1 MKTARNQS
9 KNSFTPKKFA
19 FSGQIRQS
27 SIAANL
33 LCKFQE
39 KSMSKNL
46 MKCSH
51 VLMFSL
57 SLSLC
62 VFVCSARVYL
72 RLSQLVG
79 VAARCGWR
87 WIDELFFFSCC
98 THQVLLH
105 QLLLLLLLMI
115 TKDHHQQNQTHDKT
129 QQQTTRFEV
138 WDTYQATKGEAERA
152 SERRETR
159 KTLQLSQNRAL
170 LKPRNESIKL
180 ELLLLFVQI
189 CI

>member
-1 MKTARNQS
+1 MYTTYSQAPPPRLLQQMKTARNQS

-19 FSGQIRQS
+19 LSGQIQQS
-27 SIAANL
+27 SITANL

-62 VFVCSARVYL
+62 VFVCSARVYV

-105 QLLLLLLLMI
+105 QLLLLLLLMMMI
-115 TKDHHQQNQTHDKT
+115 TKDHHQQNQTHNKI
-129 QQQTTRFEV
+129 QQQTTSLEV
-138 WDTYQATKGEAERA
+138 
-152 SERRETR
+152 
-159 KTLQLSQNRAL
+159 
-170 LKPRNESIKL
+170 
-180 ELLLLFVQI
+180 
-189 CI
+189 

>member
-1 MKTARNQS
+1 
-9 KNSFTPKKFA
+9 
-19 FSGQIRQS
+19 
-27 SIAANL
+27 
-33 LCKFQE
+33 
-39 KSMSKNL
+39 

-98 THQVLLH
+98 THQVFLH
-105 QLLLLLLLMI
+105 QLLLLLLMMMI
-115 TKDHHQQNQTHDKT
+115 TKDHHQQNQTHNKT
-129 QQQTTRFEV
+129 QQQTTSLEV
-138 WDTYQATKGEAERA
+138 
-152 SERRETR
+152 
-159 KTLQLSQNRAL
+159 
-170 LKPRNESIKL
+170 
-180 ELLLLFVQI
+180 
-189 CI
+189 

>member
-1 MKTARNQS
+1 MFNNQGKKVKIQKKQTPLQGERETHTHTYRASYITYMYTTYSQAPPPRLLQQMKTAGNQS

-19 FSGQIRQS
+19 LSGQIQQS

-105 QLLLLLLLMI
+105 QLLLLLMMI
-115 TKDHHQQNQTHDKT
+115 TKDHHQQNQTHNKT
-129 QQQTTRFEV
+129 QQQTTSLEV
-138 WDTYQATKGEAERA
+138 
-152 SERRETR
+152 
-159 KTLQLSQNRAL
+159 
-170 LKPRNESIKL
+170 
-180 ELLLLFVQI
+180 
-189 CI
+189 